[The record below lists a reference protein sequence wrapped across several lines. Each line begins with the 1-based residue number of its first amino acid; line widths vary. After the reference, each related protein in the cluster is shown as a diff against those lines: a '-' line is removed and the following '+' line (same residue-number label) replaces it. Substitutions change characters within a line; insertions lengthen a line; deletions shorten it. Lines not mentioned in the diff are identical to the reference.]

1 MNIELKNCI
10 MDAFDPAMETFIN
23 SSRYH
28 ELNRKVDEL
37 FSELRAQLS
46 KEQYQKLNELMNA
59 RGDVESALASEA
71 YYRGVINGITLQKD
85 FK

>member
-1 MNIELKNCI
+1 MNTELKNCI

-23 SSRYH
+23 SSQYH

-46 KEQYQKLNELMNA
+46 KEQCQKLNELMNA
-59 RGDVESALASEA
+59 RGDVESALSSEA

-85 FK
+85 FR